1 MTSPAD
7 ETLVL
12 ITDTNLFLECRP
24 LPDIPWEQLGFA
36 QIELIVTS
44 PVQQELD
51 KHKKIKGGRT
61 YKKALK
67 AWTLLRE
74 LVQTDEPHL
83 TIKYSAPTVTL
94 TVMQRSRL
102 QPDLEP
108 TLDHMVPD
116 DAIILR
122 LLEYR
127 QDHPEVQ
134 VRLLTHDTGPMMT
147 AKSLGIPFLAIPDDW
162 LLEPEDDPVAKEN
175 KQLKTENSRLRA
187 QEPRMEIKTY
197 GSDGAEID
205 RINFEQAANTP
216 LTKAEIDELMETLQS
231 RFPLVTEFG
240 SPETVPQP
248 EAPSGSRGVR
258 VLEFEPASEK
268 AITSYQD
275 EQYPE
280 WLEKC
285 RSVLTDLNRRLNADL
300 PRPVLRFEVANAGTR
315 PATGSLIRFTGL
327 GGLVLM
333 PISEKDEDDEKPSPP
348 PSLSRPPSPPRGRWK
363 VAPQRGPIDLASL
376 AYGNAGDVIGRIA
389 QTRYPFENMIEPLL
403 PPRIPKHDP
412 DAFYW
417 KDGRPITAREQ
428 IALTCDNWRH
438 GVEAET
444 FGFTLYAEDPNK
456 DVTGA
461 VRCEVHAEN
470 LSDPVVVTVPVTI
483 TRALHSVHEHA
494 LGLIEKLGH

>member
-1 MTSPAD
+1 
-7 ETLVL
+7 
-12 ITDTNLFLECRP
+12 
-24 LPDIPWEQLGFA
+24 
-36 QIELIVTS
+36 
-44 PVQQELD
+44 
-51 KHKKIKGGRT
+51 
-61 YKKALK
+61 
-67 AWTLLRE
+67 
-74 LVQTDEPHL
+74 
-83 TIKYSAPTVTL
+83 
-94 TVMQRSRL
+94 
-102 QPDLEP
+102 
-108 TLDHMVPD
+108 
-116 DAIILR
+116 
-122 LLEYR
+122 
-127 QDHPEVQ
+127 
-134 VRLLTHDTGPMMT
+134 
-147 AKSLGIPFLAIPDDW
+147 
-162 LLEPEDDPVAKEN
+162 
-175 KQLKTENSRLRA
+175 
-187 QEPRMEIKTY
+187 MEIKTY
-197 GSDGAEID
+197 GSDGSEIE
-205 RINFEQAANTP
+205 RLNFEQAAHTP

-248 EAPSGSRGVR
+248 EAPSGARGVR

-268 AITSYQD
+268 AITNYQD

-285 RSVLTDLNRRLNADL
+285 RSVLSDLHRRLNADL
-300 PRPVLRFEVANAGTR
+300 PRPVLTFEVANAGTR

-348 PSLSRPPSPPRGRWK
+348 PSLLRPPLSPKGRWK

-376 AYGNAGDVIGRIA
+376 AYGNAGDVMGKIA
-389 QTRYPFENMIEPLL
+389 QSRHPFENMIDPLL
-403 PPRIPKHDP
+403 PSRIPKHDP

-438 GVEAET
+438 SVKAEF
-444 FGFTLYAEDPNK
+444 FGFRLYAADPSK